1 MNNSFEQKIKERN
14 NLLKSQV
21 ESLTGR
27 SPIREVVETLLKAGV
42 AEEDMVEKAK
52 YVRREGAPGNY
63 KYIYEEPKGKS
74 GKKEEDHDFSHFTD
88 MKKWNKLAKDPA
100 NHMTPYDKN
109 KPVVPTQHAAGQ
121 VVREALQKENKTD
134 KVDKNKEGI
143 QVGQRINF
151 PSDFHNK
158 TLAGRSADVKKINGD
173 KVHLHMHDNDDI
185 ERNWLPV
192 PISHLTQI
200 DKNEDRAIKELK
212 AKG

>member
-1 MNNSFEQKIKERN
+1 MNSFEQKIKERN

-42 AEEDMVEKAK
+42 AEKDMVEKAK

-134 KVDKNKEGI
+134 KVDKNEDKENAKKLEYLQDDLKRGI
-143 QVGQRINF
+143 QQLSEYDKINYK
-151 PSDFHNK
+151 H
-158 TLAGRSADVKKINGD
+158 GRVPLHIAKLEDKIAKLKKI
-173 KVHLHMHDNDDI
+173 
-185 ERNWLPV
+185 
-192 PISHLTQI
+192 
-200 DKNEDRAIKELK
+200 
-212 AKG
+212 